1 MAGGLLLGFLV
12 SLAIG
17 YFIKGKISS
26 LIKLL
31 KVIDDCMDEMKG
43 ESMIA
48 IFMFFVLLGYYSY
61 SIDTLVLLLSS
72 GNTVAD
78 NSHPIFTKYAR
89 NGLDK
94 ALLAYFV
101 IGFIIINNFIHNL
114 FYMVYCILCSLWYF
128 NYNNHRAIHTKSPI
142 RHAFYQAL
150 FTHPGS
156 IVKASIVLP
165 LVMPLKAI
173 LFPLKWISCVER
185 FYDEHLVFYEQVA
198 FCRVY
203 LSCEPFTEAAKH

>member
-1 MAGGLLLGFLV
+1 MAGGLFLAFLC

-17 YFIKGKISS
+17 FLISS
-26 LIKLL
+26 KIGRLVKLIK
-31 KVIDDCMDEMKG
+31 VINKCLDQMRG

-48 IFMFFVLLGYYSY
+48 IFMFFVLLGYYSFAVETF
-61 SIDTLVLLLSS
+61 ILLLSS

-78 NSHPIFTKYAR
+78 NSHPIFIKYAR
-89 NGLDK
+89 NSLDK
-94 ALLAYFV
+94 ALIAYFL
-101 IGFIIINNFIHNL
+101 IGFVIINNFIHNL

-128 NYNNHRAIHTKSPI
+128 NNKNGNSYIDSPI
-142 RHAFYQAL
+142 RHAFGQAL
-150 FTHPGS
+150 FNHPGS

-165 LVMPLKAI
+165 LALPIRGILWPLRM
-173 LFPLKWISCVER
+173 FSCVKR
-185 FYDEHLVFYEQVA
+185 FYDEHLGFYEQVA